1 MRSPFSSRSQI
12 EPARRPAPAQ
22 VPRLSTVDVA
32 ACYRSAR
39 VGGDYFEFVRVASG
53 RLLLVLLDI
62 AGEANQAMPVAAA
75 VQELLHKRGPEL
87 FGGKDLNEAEAVAEL
102 VLLMNRTILAA
113 TERLH
118 HTPGFVACYNESV
131 GVLTYINAGH
141 TPGLLKDAD
150 SVDLLPANGLPL
162 GLFSHSTHD
171 AQIAVIAPQA
181 RVLLVSRGLIEIRS
195 GREEFGLERLCH
207 YFHRS
212 TARTAA
218 NLCEEIL
225 HETSQFVRLSNGGML
240 GRILKVASNDRS
252 ENDVTAVALTR
263 RAVAASASAS

>member
-1 MRSPFSSRSQI
+1 MRSPFSSRSQP

-22 VPRLSTVDVA
+22 VPQLSTVDVA

-53 RLLLVLLDI
+53 RLLLALLDI
-62 AGEANQAMPVAAA
+62 AGDSHETMPVAAA
-75 VQELLHKRGPEL
+75 VQQLLHKRGPEL
-87 FGGKDLNEAEAVAEL
+87 FGAADLNEADAIAEL

-113 TERLH
+113 TDRLH
-118 HTPGFVACYNESV
+118 HTPAFVACYNEPV

-150 SVDLLPANGLPL
+150 SIELLPANGLPL

-181 RVLLVSRGLIEIRS
+181 TVLLVSRGLIEIRS
-195 GREEFGLERLCH
+195 GREEFGLERLCQS
-207 YFHRS
+207 FQRS
-212 TARTAA
+212 TARSAA
-218 NLCEEIL
+218 QLCEEIL
-225 HETSQFVRLSNGGML
+225 HETSQFVRLGSGGML
-240 GRILKVASNDRS
+240 GRILKVAGSDRI
-252 ENDVTAVALTR
+252 ENDVTAVALAR
-263 RAVAASASAS
+263 HAVAASASAS